1 MFNYN
6 RITHIGKVLAVV
18 VFVVFVPLFL
28 IAVNV
33 RLVINAPA
41 LYSYG
46 YDRHERQI
54 RYYLDIERDEYISGG
69 RQIRDYFNN
78 DEEFLS
84 MNVAIRGIQ
93 YPNIY
98 NEIEVIHMSDVKQLV
113 RGVYRVSEFT
123 GAYLLGFVLAGF
135 FIWRREF
142 LRPLGRFVVM
152 GGAFTLGLV
161 ALVGIGSLAGGFDR
175 LFLLF
180 HQISFTNDFWQLNP
194 SRDYLIAMFPQG
206 FFFDA
211 TILIVGSIIVQAALL
226 VVVPTT
232 IKKLNRSQQMT
243 RAERRAAQA
252 SLKTH

>member
-1 MFNYN
+1 M
-6 RITHIGKVLAVV
+6 GKVLAVV
-18 VFVVFVPLFL
+18 VFVLFVPLFL

-33 RLVINAPA
+33 RWVINAPA

-46 YDRHERQI
+46 YDRYERQI

-84 MNVAIRGIQ
+84 MNVAIRGIR
-93 YPNIY
+93 YANIY
-98 NEIEVIHMSDVKQLV
+98 NEIEVIHMYDVKQLV

-123 GAYLLGFVLAGF
+123 GAYLLGFVLVGF

-161 ALVGIGSLAGGFDR
+161 ALVGVGSLGGFDR

-226 VVVPTT
+226 VAVPTT
-232 IKKLNRSQQMT
+232 LKKVYRPPLT
-243 RAERRAAQA
+243 RAEKRAARA
-252 SLKTH
+252 SLKT